1 MTLSVASVR
10 SEAPPARALVFAEFF
25 ASLDLPEGRLD
36 LSDLERVV
44 SSVASRHDLF
54 DDLVVFE
61 RGGWSLHLFVNAS
74 VGVKIESWGEDHVV
88 NWHDHGG
95 SSGAFAVTSG
105 TLVEQYRSDDF
116 IGIECR
122 HLRVGD
128 LASFGADHVHDV
140 YRSGAPAV
148 SVHAYSP
155 PLTGMTHY
163 DHFREGFTALE
174 LVPETLP
181 FNFDAS
187 SIER

>member
-1 MTLSVASVR
+1 MTLSVAAVR
-10 SEAPPARALVFAEFF
+10 SEAPPARALLFAEYI
-25 ASLDLPEGRLD
+25 ASLELPEGRLS

-54 DDLVVFE
+54 DDLVVFDND
-61 RGGWSLHLFVNAS
+61 GWSLHLFVNES
-74 VGVKIESWGEDHVV
+74 FGVKIESWGGDHLV

-95 SSGAFAVTSG
+95 SSGAFAMTSG
-105 TLVEQYRSDDF
+105 TLVEQYRTDDF
-116 IGIECR
+116 VGIERR

-140 YRSGAPAV
+140 YRSLAPAV

-163 DHFREGFTALE
+163 DHSPRGFVALE

-181 FNFDAS
+181 FDFDTS
-187 SIER
+187 SIDR